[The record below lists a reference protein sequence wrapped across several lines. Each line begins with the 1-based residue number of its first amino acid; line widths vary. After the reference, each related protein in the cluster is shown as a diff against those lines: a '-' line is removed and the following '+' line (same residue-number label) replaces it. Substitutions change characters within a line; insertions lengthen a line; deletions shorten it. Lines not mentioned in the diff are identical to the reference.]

1 MKRKLAMFMTAVL
14 CVSSVPQTSFLGV
27 SAEEVFTEAETLE
40 AEEPV
45 SLAET
50 AAPEADEL
58 ETTAPETEAQETA
71 VLETAVIETAVLE
84 TEIPETTVETTAPGT
99 EMPETTAPETAAPET
114 EMPETTVP
122 ETTVPETTAPETE
135 VPETTA
141 PETEVPETAA
151 PETEVPETVK
161 PKETETEIETAAET
175 ETAAAETENESAESE
190 VPVLSGISITGPV
203 GGKFLD
209 TDNLKYAEA
218 EKGIHFDLWA
228 EYTDGTREKIDIKG
242 SYENQYLEDPYGNQF
257 WRDLTRKD
265 TGETCSIT
273 DSLEKGTYTLNVYSS
288 QYDDLKGSV
297 DFEVYSVVDEA
308 QEWLPGENIT
318 FTEDQ
323 KLLKYT
329 VPEGMEGWY
338 LIAQRGLYAD
348 ISGSIYDCISMGYNT
363 DVPYMHDQYNRF
375 GLRYFPAGAVCYF
388 DFYKGAYDTGAVYFH
403 PISNVWDIEEA
414 LTCEAGTMTVV
425 RFTPDQ
431 SGWYYISNYD
441 EIEEST
447 TTGDL
452 WSENGTPE
460 SRSGGQWKLE
470 AGKTYIYTYR
480 NYGGENTASARMVP
494 DITDLSV
501 DFQNERTLVE
511 GDQLEY
517 GDLLVEATYQ
527 FLDGSSETYGVWN
540 GADEYGNELTFTIVD
555 QNDSS
560 KYYGLWEELPAGE
573 YQVSV
578 SYETDGGHT
587 ISANTP
593 VFKVYSRAEMAGTEV
608 KENVT
613 AYFTKQSED
622 ETVRF
627 YFTPQSTGRYDLIC
641 SVNADINVTDTE
653 GNGLD
658 VWDSSETNKWISLTA
673 GETVYFQ
680 ATSYGKGFHITIQ
693 PSEEVTSATVRPK
706 LEGAFYAQISGISA
720 GDFAVDLTYSDGG
733 NNTIEGT
740 LNDDLGNGFQYEV
753 TTPDG
758 SVESIYWGH
767 YVPPVPGQY
776 TVTATLNGRTLKAEY
791 SFTAEEVDLSKL
803 PLAEENT
810 KLNVASGRTLFRF
823 VPKQS
828 GTYRVTDGNFL
839 YGDFYQKTENGW
851 EKADKTKLVKGQEY
865 ALYLKQEYGN
875 NESVTIVYQEG
886 KQDSTGN
893 TLTLGQKYNLTMK
906 ESETRELFFTPEET
920 GNYLFEST
928 DTTDEDPCFWLY
940 QGDTLISE
948 NSYSVRVSLEKGV
961 TYRLT
966 VGFYSED
973 EEELNF
979 SVRVVKKEAA
989 VLEDLEL
996 HNGLGSRYAYNEV
1009 YGIGG
1014 EEELGELL
1022 EELWLGKWYDSGDWD
1037 SERLSLIDMTKQ
1049 PDGSYTFKDDDGA
1062 EYVLTMTATT
1072 VVNGTTTYEVVV
1084 SSGSLSAKAYIKV
1097 TAEGSVP
1104 TAVEGQASQIS
1115 IAGGAE
1121 PGRKFWKFVPSETGY
1136 YDAAVTGSLGTP
1148 SQTIVLDN
1156 TASDY
1161 LEYKGVQGGWLMEQ
1175 GTEYYIGVDY
1185 HTTQVGTAAV
1195 TVTRSDEKELADMEL
1210 VSGPV
1215 YTLALDQAATPDGEG
1230 AVLNLIYTDGT
1241 KRQVTYTGYD
1251 NKYGIWVN
1259 SCRVSD
1265 KKYRIAYILEDGD
1278 ARYCAVTY
1286 VPYTSWES
1294 LPLLQEGVFEEKFAE
1309 KNAALGI
1316 HSYETKGFRFTP
1328 SKDGGYN
1335 FLTDRENLD
1344 DLEHFNVL
1352 DSSRKQA
1359 PYDRD
1364 TGAWL
1369 LSKGETYYVVIAAR
1383 GTLKIG
1389 FQEAGTHVHQGVWQT
1404 VTEPTCGQAGLAV
1417 ETCSICGEKL
1427 AENILNATG
1436 EHTYTKTVV
1445 DKAATCTAAGSQHRE
1460 CGVCGQQEAAT
1471 VIPAK
1476 GHTFVTKVD
1485 KAATCGAAG
1494 SQHKECTV
1502 CGYKEA
1508 ATAIPVTNAHK
1519 YVTKIDK
1526 AATCGAAGSKHE
1538 ECSVCGAKKAAV
1550 SIPAT
1555 EAHKFGA
1562 YKTTVSATVM
1572 KTGTKERTCS
1582 VCGKKE
1588 TLVIPK
1594 LKATIKVAKKSVT
1607 VNVDSSVQA
1616 PKVTFRTGDGIK
1628 SWKVKDSKIASV
1640 DKKGKITGKKAGKTT
1655 VTVTLKSGKTAKI
1668 TVVVKKIATKKVTVD
1683 QKKVTLKKGKTCQLE
1698 VTVTPKNSQDKVTYK
1713 SSDSKIV
1720 SVSANGKITAKKKG
1734 KATITITSGKKKTTC
1749 KVTVK

>member
-14 CVSSVPQTSFLGV
+14 CMSSVPQTSFLGV
-27 SAEEVFTEAETLE
+27 SAEEVSTE

-50 AAPEADEL
+50 AAPEADEQ

-84 TEIPETTVETTAPGT
+84 TEIPETTVETTAPET
-99 EMPETTAPETAAPET
+99 EMPETTAPETEIPETTAPET
-114 EMPETTVP
+114 EMPETTAP
-122 ETTVPETTAPETE
+122 ETEIPETTAPETE

-141 PETEVPETAA
+141 SETEVPETVAT
-151 PETEVPETVK
+151 ETEVPETVK
-161 PKETETEIETAAET
+161 PEETETEIETAAET
-175 ETAAAETENESAESE
+175 ETAAAETENENAKSE
-190 VPVLSGISITGPV
+190 VPVLSGISVTGPV
-203 GGKFLD
+203 GGKLLD
-209 TDNLKYAEA
+209 TDNLKYAEN

-228 EYTDGTREKIDIKG
+228 EYADGTREKIDIKG
-242 SYENQYLEDPYGNQF
+242 SDEKQYLEDPYGNQF

-265 TGETCSIT
+265 TGETWSI
-273 DSLEKGTYTLNVYSS
+273 DDKLEKGTYTLNVYSS
-288 QYDDLKGSV
+288 QNADLKGSV
-297 DFEVYSVVDEA
+297 DFEVYSIEDDA

-323 KLLKYT
+323 KLLEYK
-329 VPEGMEGWY
+329 VPESMEGWY

-348 ISGSIYDCISMGYNT
+348 ISGSIYDGITMGYDT
-363 DVPYMHDQYNRF
+363 SVPYMHDQYNRF
-375 GLRYFPAGAVCYF
+375 ALRYFPAGAVCYF
-388 DFYKGAYDTGAVYFH
+388 DFYKGKYDTGAVYFH

-414 LTCEAGTMTVV
+414 LTCAANTMTVAT
-425 RFTPDQ
+425 FTPDQ
-431 SGWYYISNYD
+431 SGWYNISNYD
-441 EIEEST
+441 ETEENT

-452 WSENGTPE
+452 WSADGSPEN
-460 SRSGGQWKLE
+460 RSDSQWKLE
-470 AGKTYIYTYR
+470 AGKTYIYMYR
-480 NYGGENTASARMVP
+480 NYGGENTASAQLVP
-494 DITDLSV
+494 DITDLKV
-501 DFQNERTLVE
+501 IFQREQSLVE
-511 GDQLEY
+511 GDGIGY
-517 GDLLVEATYQ
+517 DDLLVEATYQ
-527 FLDGSSETYGVWN
+527 YQDGNSATYGVYN
-540 GADEYGNELTFTIVD
+540 GKDEFGNYFTFTIVD

-560 KYYGLWEELPAGE
+560 KRYGLWEELPAGE

-578 SYETDGGHT
+578 SCETDGGHT
-587 ISANTP
+587 ISANSS

-613 AYFTKQSED
+613 AYFTKQSTD

-627 YFTPQSTGRYDLIC
+627 YFTPQKTGRYDLIC
-641 SVNADINVTDTE
+641 SVNADICATDTE
-653 GNGLD
+653 GDGLD
-658 VWDSSETNKWISLTA
+658 IWESSETNKWISLTA

-680 ATSYGKGFHITIQ
+680 ADSYGKGFHITIQ

-720 GDFAVDLTYSDGG
+720 EDFAVDLTYSDDGK
-733 NNTIEGT
+733 NTIEGT
-740 LNDDLGNGFQYEV
+740 SNDDLGNGFQYEIIA
-753 TTPDG
+753 PDG
-758 SVESIYWGH
+758 SVEPIYWES
-767 YVPPVPGQY
+767 YVPSVPGQY

-791 SFTAEEVDLSKL
+791 RFTVEEVDLSKL
-803 PLAEENT
+803 ALVEENT

-828 GTYRVTDGNFL
+828 GAYRVTDGNFL

-875 NESVTIVYQEG
+875 NESVTIVYQES

-893 TLTLGQKYNLTMK
+893 TLTLGQEYNLTMK

-920 GNYLFEST
+920 GSYLFESF
-928 DTTDEDPCFWLY
+928 DWANEEPYLRIY
-940 QGDTLISE
+940 QEDTLIRE

-966 VGFYSED
+966 VGFNSED

-996 HNGLGSRYAYNEV
+996 HNGWGNRYAYNEV

-1022 EELWLGKWYDSGDWD
+1022 EELWLEKWYDSGDWD

-1049 PDGSYTFKDDDGA
+1049 PDGSYTFKDDDDNQ
-1062 EYVLTMTATT
+1062 YVLTMTPTAAA
-1072 VVNGTTTYEVVV
+1072 NGTTTYEIVV

-1097 TAEGSVP
+1097 TAQESVP

-1136 YDAAVTGSLGTP
+1136 YDAAVTGSLGAPT
-1148 SQTIVLDN
+1148 QMVVLENN
-1156 TASDY
+1156 TSGY

-1185 HTTQVGTAAV
+1185 HTTQAGTAAV
-1195 TVTRSDEKELADMEL
+1195 TVTRSEEKELADMEL

-1215 YTLALDQAATPDGEG
+1215 YTLTLDQAATPDGEG

-1241 KRQVTYTGYD
+1241 KKQVTYTGDD

-1278 ARYCAVTY
+1278 ARYCVTTY

-1309 KNAALGI
+1309 KNAELGI
-1316 HSYETKGFRFTP
+1316 ESYETKGFRFQP
-1328 SKDGGYN
+1328 SKDGEYN
-1335 FLTDRENLD
+1335 FLTDRENLN
-1344 DLEHFNVL
+1344 DLEHFNIF

-1359 PYDRD
+1359 PYHSD

-1369 LSKGETYYVVIAAR
+1369 LSKGETYYVVINAR

-1389 FQEAGTHVHQGVWQT
+1389 FQEAGTHVHQGVWEL
-1404 VTEPTCGQAGLAV
+1404 VKEPTCGQNGLEV

-1427 AENILNATG
+1427 AENILNPTG

-1445 DKAATCTAAGSQHRE
+1445 DKEATCTTAGSQHRE
-1460 CGVCGQQEAAT
+1460 CSVCGQPEAAT

-1508 ATAIPVTNAHK
+1508 ATAIPATNAHK

-1555 EAHKFGA
+1555 GAHKFGA

-1588 TLVIPK
+1588 TFVIPK

-1607 VNVDSSVQA
+1607 VKVGSSVQA

-1668 TVVVKKIATKKVTVD
+1668 TVMVKKIATKKVTVD
-1683 QKKVTLKKGKTCQLE
+1683 QKKVTLKKGKTCQLK

-1720 SVSANGKITAKKKG
+1720 SVSAKGKITAKKKG